1 MATTCITKR
10 LAEQLKVAVKAGKI
24 NVAKMYEM
32 TSKERRALFEHY
44 VDTETAS
51 FVNGKFEEAMVST
64 DVNALKTW
72 AKQTFNIKEKK
83 SGKYNDVLKK
93 IEDLKEL
100 GVLDPEKST
109 GFLEDLVASKLGAT
123 VTAEEA
129 KIISEKS
136 AKLQEQAGKKSQFGT
151 PTLEYFE
158 ARREMENYMDSIV
171 PSSRLRVATSVIARG
186 TMLLSFKSP
195 LLNIESNSVHGLI
208 QAFERRLN
216 TRKLG
221 GANNKYARE
230 YIGFVNKVYS
240 KTAYD
245 ISRMQTL
252 ETESQIRGEEITKTQ
267 GEGKTRA
274 LGRFYEDL
282 IFRKMQGAPDVIFSS
297 LAFADRANI
306 ESTKIAQSLG
316 LKGDEMSGKAL
327 EIFKD
332 ATSIEPTTEE
342 GKAVRESAMADAF
355 YSTYTNKSAY
365 SDFALGIRKLF
376 NLASGDMRVGDQ
388 IMPFVKTPA
397 NVIGAGIDAS
407 GVLLPVQ
414 TVARMAKAIKAI
426 HAGEPLKE
434 ALGESFAGFAKTVI
448 RSGLGLTF
456 AWLISNLFKPE
467 DFIGEY
473 PVSDKERQLLAL
485 KNATTNSV
493 RIGGKWW
500 SLDYFG
506 PLGAPIVGMLYAKK
520 YGTDLPN
527 TVWEYYKGVGR
538 QAAKIPGFEQFYDT
552 IEGLKGAA
560 PGTGKKV
567 DEELKELANFAVSF
581 VKSRT
586 IPALIGDVAKGTD
599 TAERVASKEDIL
611 SQVKTGIPGVRQSL
625 PEKKDVFGET
635 VTTEGIISV
644 LFAGSRLKT
653 AKDSPVISELDRLS
667 TTGNLPSITDVEK
680 TSSRAKELKAQIG
693 EEKFTQA
700 KTKFGQALNKRIQQ
714 VITTST
720 YRNAIDEKKKTI
732 IDNIKSKEFE
742 KMLRG
747 AGYKKPKK

>member
-32 TSKERRALFEHY
+32 TSKERRELFEHY
-44 VDTETAS
+44 VDKETAS
-51 FVNGKFEEAMVST
+51 FVNGKFEEAMIST
-64 DVNALKTW
+64 DVDALKTW

-93 IEDLKEL
+93 IDTLKEL

-109 GFLEDLVASKLGAT
+109 AFLEDLVATKLGAT

-136 AKLQEQAGKKSQFGT
+136 AKIAEEAGKRSKFGT
-151 PTLEYFE
+151 PTLEYFK
-158 ARREMENYMDSIV
+158 ARREMENYLDSIV
-171 PSSRLRVATSVIARG
+171 PSSRLKVATSVIARG
-186 TMLLSFKSP
+186 TMLASIKSP
-195 LLNIESNSVHGLI
+195 LLNIESNTVHGLI
-208 QAFERRLN
+208 QAVERRFN
-216 TRKLG
+216 SRRLG
-221 GANNKYARE
+221 GVNNSYAKD
-230 YIGFVNKVYS
+230 YIAFVNKVYAE
-240 KTAYD
+240 TAYD
-245 ISRMQTL
+245 VSRMQTL
-252 ETESQIRGEEITKTQ
+252 ESEAQIRGEDVTKTQ
-267 GEGKTRA
+267 GPGKVRA
-274 LGRFYEDL
+274 VGRFYEDL
-282 IFRKMQGAPDVIFSS
+282 IFRKMQGAPDVAFSS
-297 LAFADRANI
+297 IAFADRANI
-306 ESTKIAQSLG
+306 ESTKIAQAQG
-316 LKGDEMSGKAL
+316 LKGDEAKAKAL

-332 ATSIEPTTEE
+332 ATSIEPVSEE
-342 GKAVRESAMADAF
+342 GKAVREAAMADAF
-355 YSTYTNKSAY
+355 YSTYTNKSMY

-376 NLASGDMRVGDQ
+376 NIASGDMRVGDQ

-407 GVLLPVQ
+407 GVLLPAQ

-434 ALGESFAGFAKTVI
+434 AIGESFAGFLRTVI

-473 PVSDKERQLLAL
+473 PTSDKERQLLLL

-493 RIGGKWW
+493 RIGDRWY

-527 TVWEYYKGVGR
+527 TIWEYYKGVGR
-538 QAAKIPGFEQFYDT
+538 QAAKIPGFEEFYNT
-552 IEGLKGAA
+552 VEALKGAA
-560 PGTGKKV
+560 PGTGKTV
-567 DEELKELANFAVSF
+567 DEEIKELANFAVSF
-581 VKSRT
+581 IKSRT

-599 TAERVASKEDIL
+599 TSERVASKEDIL

-635 VTTEGIISV
+635 VSTEGIVSV
-644 LFAGSRLKT
+644 LLAGSRSKL
-653 AKDSPVISELDRLS
+653 AKNNPLVAELDRLS
-667 TTGNLPSITDVEK
+667 STGNLPSITDVEK

-693 EEKFTQA
+693 EEKFTKA
-700 KTKFGQALNKRIQQ
+700 KNEFGQSLRKRISS
-714 VITTST
+714 VMETST
-720 YRNAIDEKKKTI
+720 YKNADDERKKAI
-732 IDNIKSKEFE
+732 IDKIKDTEFE
-742 KMLRG
+742 KMLRR
-747 AGYKKPKK
+747 AGYKRPKK